1 MSSLSATQAAPPS
14 DIAAGRRVL
23 ATCCGAHFLH
33 DGFTDLLY
41 VLFPVWQA
49 QLGLSL
55 GEVGFLKMLYSGSMA
70 GLQVP
75 AGLLAERIGE
85 RGLLVLGTVVAGIGF
100 LLAGMSQGLAWLML
114 CLALGGA
121 GASVQHP
128 LSSSLTARAYERGN
142 LRAALGTYNFAGDLG
157 KVALPAATAW
167 LVAAWSWPVATSAI
181 GIAGLLAAAAIFAML
196 ARAGSGGATAVHGDP
211 PAARFALP
219 PRVARQGFVALS
231 AIGII
236 DSATRSGFLMF
247 LPFLLTARG
256 ASLPTVGFA
265 LSLVFAG
272 GAAGKFT
279 CGLIAARVGILRTVI
294 LTEGG
299 TALGIASVLAG
310 DLATALALLPLIG
323 IALNGTSSVLY
334 GTVAELVPAERRA
347 RAFGVFYTCTIG
359 AGAIG
364 PLLFGLLGDRVGTT
378 FSLLTVSGVV
388 LLVLPLTAFLRPA
401 VNRRPA

>member
-1 MSSLSATQAAPPS
+1 
-14 DIAAGRRVL
+14 
-23 ATCCGAHFLH
+23 
-33 DGFTDLLY
+33 
-41 VLFPVWQA
+41 
-49 QLGLSL
+49 
-55 GEVGFLKMLYSGSMA
+55 
-70 GLQVP
+70 
-75 AGLLAERIGE
+75 
-85 RGLLVLGTVVAGIGF
+85 
-100 LLAGMSQGLAWLML
+100 
-114 CLALGGA
+114 
-121 GASVQHP
+121 
-128 LSSSLTARAYERGN
+128 
-142 LRAALGTYNFAGDLG
+142 
-157 KVALPAATAW
+157 
-167 LVAAWSWPVATSAI
+167 
-181 GIAGLLAAAAIFAML
+181 LLAAAAIFAII
-196 ARAGSGGATAVHGDP
+196 ARAGSGGATAAHDDR

-256 ASLPTVGFA
+256 ASLPTVGLA

-272 GAAGKFT
+272 GAAGKFA

-299 TALGIASVLAG
+299 TALGIAAVLAG

-364 PLLFGLLGDRVGTT
+364 PFLFGLLGDRVGTGGA
-378 FSLLTVSGVV
+378 LLTVSGVV
-388 LLVLPLTAFLRPA
+388 LLVLPLTAFLRPS